1 MTLIFNIYANTT
13 EKDGFMIESVLKLIF
28 QVIFILL
35 IAPIFTGVIKKI
47 KAKVQ
52 HRIGAS
58 VFQPYYDLMK
68 LFKKDLVVSS
78 TASWIYNL
86 APYMYFV
93 TSLVAMSCLP
103 VVHQLTGFTFFTDLL
118 IIVYLF
124 VTGRI
129 FMALAGLDTGR
140 TFGGMGSSRE
150 MLVSALV
157 EPALFLIIITVSAR
171 AGVASTNVSSIYE
184 FAVNHTETAF
194 TPINIL
200 LFASM
205 LMILIAETSR
215 IPVDD
220 PSTHLELTMVHE
232 AMVLE
237 YSGRQLAF
245 IELGTYL
252 KQLVFM
258 TFMANILIPI
268 GFNIENIFLSLGIY
282 LLKILV
288 ITILVA
294 LVELNTVKLRLYS
307 IPNFAA
313 IAFIVSVLGFL
324 TCFILK

>member
-1 MTLIFNIYANTT
+1 
-13 EKDGFMIESVLKLIF
+13 MI
-28 QVIFILL
+28 
-35 IAPIFTGVIKKI
+35 
-47 KAKVQ
+47 
-52 HRIGAS
+52 
-58 VFQPYYDLMK
+58 K

-78 TASWIYNL
+78 TSSWIYNI
-86 APYMYFV
+86 APYIYFI
-93 TSLVAMSCLP
+93 TSLTALLCLP
-103 VVHQLTGFTFFTDLL
+103 VIHQLMGFSFYTDLL
-118 IIVYLF
+118 IIVYLL
-124 VTGRI
+124 VAGRI
-129 FMALAGLDTGR
+129 FMALAGLDTGSA
-140 TFGGMGSSRE
+140 FGGMGSSRE

-157 EPALFLIIITVSAR
+157 EPTLFIIIITVSAR
-171 AGVASTNVSSIYE
+171 TDVASTNVSSIYNYIT
-184 FAVNHTETAF
+184 NHTEIAF

-200 LFASM
+200 LFVGM
-205 LMILIAETSR
+205 LMVLIAESSR

-237 YSGRQLAF
+237 YSGRHLAF
-245 IELGTYL
+245 IELGTHI

-268 GFNIENIFLSLGIY
+268 GFNVENIFLGLGIY
-282 LLKILV
+282 ILKMLV

-313 IAFIVSVLGFL
+313 IAFIISVLGFL

>member
-1 MTLIFNIYANTT
+1 
-13 EKDGFMIESVLKLIF
+13 MIESVFKLLVQI
-28 QVIFILL
+28 IFILL
-35 IAPIFTGVIKKI
+35 IAPFFTGLIRKM

-52 HRIGAS
+52 HKMGPS
-58 VFQPYYDLMK
+58 LFQPYYDLFK

-78 TASWIYNL
+78 TSSWIYNL
-86 APYMYFV
+86 APYVYFI
-93 TSLVAMSCLP
+93 TSIVAISCLP
-103 VVHQLTGFTFFTDLL
+103 VINQLTGFTFYTDLL

-124 VTGRI
+124 VAGRI
-129 FMALAGLDTGR
+129 FMALAGLDTGS

-150 MLVSALV
+150 MLVSSLV
-157 EPALFLIIITVSAR
+157 EPALFLTIITVSAR
-171 AGVASTNVSSIYE
+171 AGVGSTNVAVIYD
-184 FAVNHTETAF
+184 FAAKHPETAF

-200 LFASM
+200 LFCSM
-205 LMILIAETSR
+205 LMILIAESSR

-245 IELGTYL
+245 IELGTHV

-258 TFMANILIPI
+258 TFMANILIPV
-268 GFNIENIFLSLGIY
+268 GFNYENVLLSLLIY
-282 LLKILV
+282 VAKLFIITVLV
-288 ITILVA
+288 G

-307 IPNFAA
+307 ISNFAA